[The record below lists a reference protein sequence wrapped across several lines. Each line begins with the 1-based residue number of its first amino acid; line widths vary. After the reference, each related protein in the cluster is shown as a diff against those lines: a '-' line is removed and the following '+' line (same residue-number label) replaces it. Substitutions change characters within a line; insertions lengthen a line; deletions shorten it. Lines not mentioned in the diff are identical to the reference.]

1 MTPRRAQKA
10 ADSRALHPGARRRWL
25 ALALALPLSLISAST
40 LISGCASGSSIGAA
54 SERGAAREQA
64 DAGRQGSWTRPTADA
79 RIGRYTSSPW
89 GFSTASYWIEGPEGV
104 VLVDTQFLPS
114 ATRELI
120 EIAERETQKRV
131 VLAIVLHANPD
142 KFNGTATL
150 QERGVRVITSRQVL
164 ELIPEVHE
172 KRVKAFYERY
182 EPDYPERLPE
192 PESFGDRGQRI
203 AAAGLELE
211 LHVVG
216 AGCSEAHVLLEFE
229 GHLFAGD
236 LVASGVHSWLEIGET
251 DAWLARVDE
260 MEALSPRYVH
270 PGRGASGGAELL
282 AAQREYLREV
292 IAAVAE
298 ERPRGPVDT
307 AALTRVESRLRARYP
322 DHGFPVFLKLGLP
335 AEWRR
340 QAAAAGERESS
351 S

>member
-1 MTPRRAQKA
+1 MTPRRERHA
-10 ADSRALHPGARRRWL
+10 ADSRGQHPGAGGRPLRRLTL
-25 ALALALPLSLISAST
+25 ALALTLGGASALGL
-40 LISGCASGSSIGAA
+40 GCAGASIDGGSAP
-54 SERGAAREQA
+54 ARA
-64 DAGRQGSWTRPTADA
+64 DADHQGSWSRPTADA
-79 RIGRYTSSPW
+79 RVGRYTSSPW

-120 EIAERETQKRV
+120 EIAERETGKRV

-150 QERGVRVITSRQVL
+150 QARGVRVITSRQVL
-164 ELIPEVHE
+164 ELIPGVHR
-172 KRVKAFYERY
+172 KRVDAFYGRY
-182 EPDYPERLPE
+182 KPDYPERLPA
-192 PESFGDRGQRI
+192 PESFGDRSQTI
-203 AAAGLELE
+203 SAAGLEIE

-216 AGCSEAHVLLEFE
+216 AGCSEAHVLLEFD

-236 LVASGVHSWLEIGET
+236 LIASGVHSWLEIGKT

-270 PGRGASGGAELL
+270 PGRGASGGADLL
-282 AAQREYLREV
+282 AAQRDYLQEV
-292 IAAVAE
+292 IAYVAE
-298 ERPRGPVDT
+298 ERPRGAVDKT
-307 AALTRVESRLRARYP
+307 ALARVEDRLRARYP

-340 QAAAAGERESS
+340 QAAAAERESS